1 MKTQFAPGTLGT
13 LLMQRA
19 QQHPRMQVYRWL
31 ANGSQKGASLTF
43 AELDRRARVIATK
56 LQSCTVTGARAILL
70 YRPGLNFIEALFGC
84 FYAGVIAVPAY
95 VPASRRDHP
104 RIEILLRDAGCSTA
118 LTTADSL
125 ETVAALTRDACDNVI
140 CVATDAIEENGL
152 EWVNRDTGRN
162 EIAYLQY
169 TS

>member
-19 QQHPRMQVYRWL
+19 QQHPCMQVYRWL
-31 ANGSQKGASLTF
+31 ANGSQEGASLTF
-43 AELDRRARVIATK
+43 AELDRKARVIATK
-56 LQSCTVTGARAILL
+56 LQSCTVPGARAILL

-125 ETVAALTRDACDNVI
+125 ETVAALTRD
-140 CVATDAIEENGL
+140 
-152 EWVNRDTGRN
+152 
-162 EIAYLQY
+162 
-169 TS
+169 